1 MLNVYNFSSFGN
13 ILIFTNY
20 YDGFNIH
27 LPVIKVNFLLFT
39 HKHTNYFL
47 NTMVIIM
54 KISLSVIYTFS

>member
-27 LPVIKVNFLLFT
+27 LPVIKVNSNPT
-39 HKHTNYFL
+39 
-47 NTMVIIM
+47 
-54 KISLSVIYTFS
+54 IYSQAY